1 MKYVITGSAGNIS
14 KPLAE
19 TLLQAGHQVTVIS
32 RTAANLKSLTDAG
45 ATAAI
50 GSVED
55 EDFLAETFKGAD
67 AVYTMVPPKWDPIDW
82 KKHIGQTGERYAR
95 AISKAGVKYVVNLS
109 SVGAHLPDGCGP
121 VSGLYISE
129 QALNT
134 LKDVNVKH
142 LRPAYFYQNLLSNL
156 SLIKSSGIMGGNF
169 SLSGHSFPIADPRDI
184 AAAAAEELLALS
196 FTGKSVRY
204 VVSDEVSTDA
214 IALTLGKAIG
224 NPALPWVAFT
234 DEQALQGM
242 LQAGL
247 SEEIA
252 KNYVEMGQALNSGK
266 MSEDYLKNRSGKLG
280 TIKLDDFAK
289 EFAAIYQAG

>member
-1 MKYVITGSAGNIS
+1 MNYVITGSAGNIS

>member
-95 AISKAGVKYVVNLS
+95 IISKAGVKYVVNLS
-109 SVGAHLPDGCGP
+109 SVGAHLPNGCVL

-156 SLIKSSGIMGGNF
+156 PLIKSSGIMGGISAF
-169 SLSGHSFPIADPRDI
+169 QLIPSRSQIPG
-184 AAAAAEELLALS
+184 
-196 FTGKSVRY
+196 
-204 VVSDEVSTDA
+204 
-214 IALTLGKAIG
+214 TL
-224 NPALPWVAFT
+224 PQRPP
-234 DEQALQGM
+234 
-242 LQAGL
+242 
-247 SEEIA
+247 
-252 KNYVEMGQALNSGK
+252 KNYWLYPLPGRVYAISLVMK
-266 MSEDYLKNRSGKLG
+266 YLPMR
-280 TIKLDDFAK
+280 
-289 EFAAIYQAG
+289 